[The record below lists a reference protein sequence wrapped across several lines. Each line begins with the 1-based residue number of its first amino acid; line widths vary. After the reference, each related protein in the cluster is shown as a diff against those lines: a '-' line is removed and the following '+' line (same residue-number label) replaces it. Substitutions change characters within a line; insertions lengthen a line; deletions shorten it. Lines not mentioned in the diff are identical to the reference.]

1 MNNKGMIIRECER
14 LNEIRR
20 AYIGKIDHHSFFS
33 TIHGDLLISGCE
45 AGNLDMITDLV
56 CTCMKRNDCPTIVL
70 SAHLELLKMLH
81 HKQTSGEISQVM
93 ISSPYARNYHPFYG
107 MSPQQI
113 LRFICRTAEEFG
125 YGTVIDQV
133 MVYTSAVLN
142 TVAAS
147 YPVSL
152 PAMTKLLQEKDE
164 FISRLALQSGLS
176 NIIAENIR
184 GNHEGGIVLRRVCE
198 RLEEIFEDVYIS
210 GSDTKYNFQSGA
222 IDNVALMAFYTTSV
236 NQKLMNSYLK
246 EELFFMLRRVPR
258 TRVIIDEMEFS
269 GEDDEFLKYLFQVKR
284 EGKIEL
290 ILISKNVKEA
300 VRNIKLDFSNVIL
313 FQHNMAM
320 VTEELSRDL
329 FGTYQYHFP
338 VPTAGN
344 PPAMFFTLKKEIH
357 WQMSSEERLRIR
369 AVDMSGKQSVFGKN
383 SNYLVVKTTANE
395 NVYLIDTEMF
405 FSKKVNLEIR

>member
-1 MNNKGMIIRECER
+1 MNNKGIIIRECER
-14 LNEIRR
+14 LNEVRR
-20 AYIGKIDHHSFFS
+20 VHIGKIDHHSFFS

-56 CTCMKRNDCPTIVL
+56 CACMKRNDYPTVVL
-70 SAHLELLKMLH
+70 SAHLELLKILH
-81 HKQTSGEISQVM
+81 NKQITGEISRVM
-93 ISSPYARNYHPFYG
+93 ISSPSARNYHPFYG

-113 LRFICRTAEEFG
+113 LRFICRTAEELG
-125 YGTVIDQV
+125 YGTVIDQI

-176 NIIAENIR
+176 NIVAENIR

-210 GSDTKYNFQSGA
+210 GTDTKYNFQSGA
-222 IDNVALMAFYTTSV
+222 VGNVAVMAFYTTSV

-246 EELFFMLRRVPR
+246 EEIFFTLKRVPR
-258 TRVIIDEMEFS
+258 IRVIIDEMEFDD
-269 GEDDEFLKYLFQVKR
+269 EDDEFLKYLFQVKR
-284 EGKIEL
+284 QGKIEL

-300 VRNIKLDFSNVIL
+300 VHNIKLDFSNVIL

-344 PPAMFFTLKKEIH
+344 PPAMFFTLKKEVH
-357 WQMSSEERLRIR
+357 WQISSEERLRIR
-369 AVDMSGKQSVFGKN
+369 AADMCGKQSLFGKN
-383 SNYLVVKTTANE
+383 SDYLAVKTAANG
-395 NVYLIDTEMF
+395 NVYLIETAIF
-405 FSKKVNLEIR
+405 FEKNWNLDMK

>member
-1 MNNKGMIIRECER
+1 MNNKGIIIRECEK
-14 LNEIRR
+14 LNDVRR
-20 AYIGKIDHHSFFS
+20 VCIGKIDHHSFFS
-33 TIHGDLLISGCE
+33 TIRGDLLISGCE

-56 CTCMKRNDCPTIVL
+56 CTCIKRNDCPTIVL
-70 SAHLELLKMLH
+70 STHLELFKLLH
-81 HKQTSGEISQVM
+81 NKQITGEISRVM
-93 ISSPYARNYHPFYG
+93 ISCPSARNYHPFYG

-113 LRFICRTAEEFG
+113 LRFICRTAEELG
-125 YGTVIDQV
+125 YGTVVDQV

-142 TVAAS
+142 VVAAN

-176 NIIAENIR
+176 NIVAENIR

-210 GSDTKYNFQSGA
+210 GNDTKYNFQSGSTGN
-222 IDNVALMAFYTTSV
+222 ITLMAFYTTSV

-246 EELFFMLRRVPR
+246 EEIFFTLKRVPR
-258 TRVIIDEMEFS
+258 IRVIVDEMEFS
-269 GEDDEFLKYLFQVKR
+269 DEDDELLKYLFQVKR
-284 EGKIEL
+284 QGKIEL
-290 ILISKNVKEA
+290 ILVSKNVKET
-300 VRNIKLDFSNVIL
+300 VHNITLDFPNVIL

-344 PPAMFFTLKKEIH
+344 PPAMLFTLKKEIH
-357 WQMSSEERLRIR
+357 WQISTEERLRIR
-369 AVDMSGKQSVFGKN
+369 AVDMYGKQSLFGGK
-383 SNYLVVKTTANE
+383 SDYLAVKTSANG
-395 NVYLIDTEMF
+395 NVYLIETAIF
-405 FSKKVNLEIR
+405 LRKIGI